1 MSKLPKLK
9 PAGRREGS
17 LEGQMLLAMPT
28 MPDKRFKRAVIYMCR
43 HSDDGALGIIVNQ
56 HAGGLTMKKL
66 LRQLKLTSADVA
78 TEHKAELARRLVHI
92 GGPVATER
100 GFVLHTDDFIDKRST
115 LKVAHGICLTGTV
128 DVLKAIAGGK
138 GPEKFLL
145 ALGYAG
151 WDPGQLEE
159 EIQGNGWLHC
169 PANEDLIFADDID
182 TTYER
187 ALGTIGVDP
196 GYLVSHAGHA

>member
-1 MSKLPKLK
+1 
-9 PAGRREGS
+9 
-17 LEGQMLLAMPT
+17 MLLAMPT
-28 MPDKRFKRAVIYMCR
+28 MPDKRFRRAVIYMCR
-43 HSDDGALGIIVNQ
+43 HSEDGALGIIVNQ

-66 LRQLKLTSADVA
+66 LRQLNLTNDDISP
-78 TEHKAELARRLVHI
+78 EHKVQLGRQLVHI

-115 LKVAHGICLTGTV
+115 LKVAAGICLTATV

-138 GPEKFLL
+138 GPDRFLL

-151 WDPGQLEE
+151 WDPGQLDDEL
-159 EIQGNGWLHC
+159 QSNGWLHC
-169 PANEDLIFADDID
+169 PAVDDLIFSEDID

-187 ALGTIGVDP
+187 ALGSIGVDP
-196 GYLVSHAGHA
+196 GFLVSEAGHA

>member
-17 LEGQMLLAMPT
+17 LQGQMLLAMPT
-28 MPDKRFKRAVIYMCR
+28 MPDKRFRRAVIYMCR

-56 HAGGLTMKKL
+56 HAGGLTLKKL
-66 LRQLKLTSADVA
+66 LRQLKLTSIDVA
-78 TEHKAELARRLVHI
+78 GEYKAELGRRQVHI

-100 GFVLHTDDFIDKRST
+100 GFVLHSKDFIDKRST
-115 LKVAHGICLTGTV
+115 LKVSNGICLTGTV
-128 DVLKAIAGGK
+128 DVLKAIAEGR

-151 WDPGQLEE
+151 WDPGQLED

-169 PANEDLIFADDID
+169 PAVDDLIFTDDID

-187 ALGTIGVDP
+187 ALGSIGVDP
-196 GYLVSHAGHA
+196 GFLVSNAGHA